1 MKLYRHFTANEEKIE
16 EFAFKRELTMEAY
29 LIENEGVLALDDD
42 IFSDVS
48 FYDEEV
54 AIQGGA
60 QGVSGAGRIDVLVTY
75 SNQYIGVIELK
86 MGTLNEEHL
95 KQLEGYLK
103 ARKHILKRHPKVIPP
118 KNSSAL

>member
-48 FYDEEV
+48 
-54 AIQGGA
+54 
-60 QGVSGAGRIDVLVTY
+60 
-75 SNQYIGVIELK
+75 
-86 MGTLNEEHL
+86 
-95 KQLEGYLK
+95 
-103 ARKHILKRHPKVIPP
+103 
-118 KNSSAL
+118 

>member
-54 AIQGGA
+54 AIQGGGFDRYMQQKA
-60 QGVSGAGRIDVLVTY
+60 TKSAIKNEADNG
-75 SNQYIGVIELK
+75 LK
-86 MGTLNEEHL
+86 NNRGTVAMARTRSEERRVGKECRSRWSPYH
-95 KQLEGYLK
+95 
-103 ARKHILKRHPKVIPP
+103 
-118 KNSSAL
+118 